1 MKKILFGLAV
11 LAALGLQ
18 AAENGELKTS
28 MAEMRNGLQLI
39 QDGFSYNNK
48 KDILKGIDTIQ
59 KANEIFHDQ
68 ESAGNF
74 LPEGKKRLAKVS
86 FLSTK
91 TLNTSLTEM
100 KDYVEAGSI
109 IDASNSMAGVVHSC
123 TRCHA
128 IVRGW

>member
-11 LAALGLQ
+11 LTALGLQ
-18 AAENGELKTS
+18 AAENSEIKAN
-28 MAEMRNGLQLI
+28 MEAMRAGLQSI

-48 KDILKGIDTIQ
+48 SGILDGINKIK
-59 KANEIFHDQ
+59 KANEMFHNE
-68 ESAGNF
+68 ESSGKF
-74 LPEGKKRLAKVS
+74 LPENKKRLAKVS

-91 TLNTSLTEM
+91 TLNASLAEM
-100 KDYVEAGSI
+100 EAYVEADRI
-109 IDASNSMAGVVHSC
+109 IDASDSMSGVVHSC

>member
-18 AAENGELKTS
+18 ATASDEIKTN
-28 MAEMRNGLQLI
+28 MDAMRDGLQSI

-48 KDILKGIDTIQ
+48 SAILSGITKIQ
-59 KANEIFHDQ
+59 KANDMFHDVK
-68 ESAGNF
+68 SAAKY
-74 LPEGKKRLAKVS
+74 LPKDKQRLAKVS
-86 FLSTK
+86 FLSTR
-91 TLNTSLTEM
+91 TLNTSLNTM
-100 KDYVEAGSI
+100 KEYVDNGDI
-109 IDASNSMAGVVHSC
+109 INAADSMTGVVKSC

>member
-18 AAENGELKTS
+18 ATASDKIKTNMDS
-28 MAEMRNGLQLI
+28 MRNGLQSI

-48 KDILKGIDTIQ
+48 DQILGGIATIR
-59 KANEIFHDQ
+59 KANEMFHDTK
-68 ESAGNF
+68 SAAKY
-74 LPEGKKRLAKVS
+74 LPNDKQKFAKVS
-86 FLSTK
+86 FLSSYSLK
-91 TLNTSLTEM
+91 TNLDQMEE
-100 KDYVEAGSI
+100 YVKI
-109 IDASNSMAGVVHSC
+109 NKIVDASDSIAGVVHSC